1 MKDWKAAVR
10 TWERNEV
17 TPNNN
22 GPMQQNT
29 YGAKSKIGSLIS
41 NIEDVLR

>member
-1 MKDWKAAVR
+1 MKDGKAAVR

-22 GPMQQNT
+22 GPMQKNT